1 MLNNELLQELS
12 ARISALVP
20 QAQAAGRDLEKAV
33 HDILQQGFSKLNLV
47 TREEFEAAREMAA
60 NARAENERLA
70 ARIEALEAALGARA
84 GETAP

>member
-47 TREEFEAAREMAA
+47 TREEFEAQQKGLE
-60 NARAENERLA
+60 RAEVTIA
-70 ARIEALEAALGARA
+70 QLEKKIAQLEQAQS
-84 GETAP
+84 